1 MKPTSL
7 AFVWRLAKCGVL
19 PLLLTTV
26 LIAQQSVAPVAEPAG
41 EPDACL
47 RRSIPV
53 TFIEKAKNA
62 SPLRPQDLQISV
74 KGTPASILSVT
85 QDKHF
90 PQVILL
96 VDTSGSMGPPRG
108 GHGWGIG
115 LQIAGFAADAIPQ
128 DASVAVGTF
137 GEHLQVSEFRDR
149 TSIIRQVPALG
160 KQEPKHRTALYD
172 AVRNAS
178 SLFKPPHF
186 GDAIYLVTDGGDN
199 YSQVELRQL
208 EDELITRGVR
218 VFVFLVNTN
227 VPFHA
232 LTEVSQSPVDMADL
246 ARTTGG
252 SLISLPWSKE
262 WSTKPE
268 AASLAK
274 SIRDQVESPY
284 RARLQ
289 LTSPLSKPAKLSITL
304 PHEPK
309 AYTIVYPRRIEP
321 CSKSAGE

>member
-26 LIAQQSVAPVAEPAG
+26 LMAQQSVAPVAEPAG

-115 LQIAGFAADAIPQ
+115 LLVARFAADAIPQ
-128 DASVAVGTF
+128 DASVALGTF
-137 GEHLQVSEFRDR
+137 GEHLQVSEFQNR
-149 TSIIRQVPALG
+149 TSIVEQVLALR
-160 KQEPKHRTALYD
+160 KIEPKGKTALY
-172 AVRNAS
+172 NALSSTS
-178 SLFKPPHF
+178 SLFKRPQF
-186 GDAIYLVTDGGDN
+186 GDSIYLVTDGGDN
-199 YSQVELRQL
+199 HSSVDLRQL
-208 EDELITRGVR
+208 EDDLIARGVR
-218 VFVFLVNTN
+218 VFVFLVSANTLYHTPEEREGPDN
-227 VPFHA
+227 
-232 LTEVSQSPVDMADL
+232 MADL

-252 SLISLPWSKE
+252 ILISLQWSEE
-262 WSTKPE
+262 WFTKPE

-284 RARLQ
+284 RARSVSYTHL
-289 LTSPLSKPAKLSITL
+289 TL
-304 PHEPK
+304 PTK
-309 AYTIVYPRRIEP
+309 RI
-321 CSKSAGE
+321 

>member
-26 LIAQQSVAPVAEPAG
+26 LVAQQSVAPVAEPAG

-74 KGTPASILSVT
+74 KGTTVSILSIA
-85 QDKHF
+85 QDKHT
-90 PQVILL
+90 PRVILL
-96 VDTSGSMGPPRG
+96 TDTSGSMGPPKG
-108 GHGWGIG
+108 GPRWGIG
-115 LQIAGFAADAIPQ
+115 LQIAEFAAAAISPE
-128 DASVAVGTF
+128 ASVALGTF
-137 GEHLQVSEFRDR
+137 GEHLQVSEFQNR
-149 TSIIRQVPALG
+149 TSIVEQVLALR
-160 KQEPKHRTALYD
+160 KIEPKGKTALY
-172 AVRNAS
+172 NALSSTS
-178 SLFKPPHF
+178 SLFKRPQF
-186 GDAIYLVTDGGDN
+186 GDSIYLVTDGGDN
-199 YSQVELRQL
+199 HSSVDLRQL
-208 EDELITRGVR
+208 EDDLIARGVR
-218 VFVFLVNTN
+218 VFVFLVSANTPYHTPEEREGPDN
-227 VPFHA
+227 
-232 LTEVSQSPVDMADL
+232 MADL

-252 SLISLPWSKE
+252 ILISLQWSEE
-262 WSTKPE
+262 WFTKPE